1 MTEMRLSQFSL
12 FLLLLLFPP
21 IIESLSSATAYSFF
35 SEKKNTDIPE
45 SGTPL
50 VADIVIES
58 RLARLNEFT
67 PVSLEYNSYVKD
79 YILLFTTERRK
90 NMEKMLGFS
99 DYYFP
104 MIESQLDLYQLPF
117 ELKYLAVLESGLDPF
132 AVSTSGAVGLWQF
145 LLHSA
150 RMFNL
155 EVNSFID
162 ERRDPVKSTKA
173 ACQYL
178 IYLHDM
184 FNDWH
189 LALAAYNA
197 GPGAVRTAIERA
209 GGNNNYWEIRE
220 FLPEQTKNYVPAFIA
235 ITYLMNHYK
244 EHGFVPQIIQGN
256 YDKTDT
262 IWAKQPLS
270 FHGISHVLKI
280 SPELLSFLNPS
291 YKTGYIPNVGNK
303 IPVVLP
309 FEYISSF
316 YDKESSIYL
325 SSSEEHI
332 NQYRKNP
339 FGNEL
344 RKVIHRV
351 EKGEFLH
358 MIAVKYR
365 SNPGQ
370 IKKWNN
376 LELDVIH
383 EGQELVIWV
392 SEDIYEN
399 LNAVKQEFHQE
410 GKGMFLQ

>member
-1 MTEMRLSQFSL
+1 MLKMRLFKGSLL
-12 FLLLLLFPP
+12 FLLVLSFP
-21 IIESLSSATAYSFF
+21 IDQSLRADSLSCQSFEEKCTCIPV
-35 SEKKNTDIPE
+35 SENPGI
-45 SGTPL
+45 
-50 VADIVIES
+50 ADIVVES
-58 RLARLNEFT
+58 RIARLNEFT
-67 PVSLEYNSYVKD
+67 PVSLEYNRYVKD
-79 YILLFTTERRK
+79 YILLFTTDRRK
-90 NMEKMLGFS
+90 DMEKMLGFS

-162 ERRDPVKSTKA
+162 ERRDPLKSTVA

-178 IYLHDM
+178 VYLHDM

-189 LALAAYNA
+189 LALAAYNG
-197 GPGAVRTAIERA
+197 GPGVVRTAIERA
-209 GGNNNYWEIRE
+209 GGKSNFWEIRE
-220 FLPEQTKNYVPAFIA
+220 FLPEQTRNYIPAFIA

-244 EHGFVPQIIQGN
+244 EHGFVPQIIDGK

-270 FHGISHVLKI
+270 FHGISQVLNI

-291 YKTGYIPNVGNK
+291 YKTGYIPNAGDK
-303 IPVVLP
+303 IPLVLP
-309 FEYISSF
+309 IEYISSF
-316 YDKESSIYL
+316 YEKESSIYS
-325 SSSEEHI
+325 SSSEGNV
-332 NQYRKNP
+332 NQYRNNP

-351 EKGEFLH
+351 ERGEFLH

-365 SNPGQ
+365 SNPDQ
-370 IKKWNN
+370 IRAWND
-376 LELDVIH
+376 LKVDVIY
-383 EGQELVIWV
+383 EGQELIIWI
-392 SEDIYEN
+392 SAELYEI
-399 LNAVKQEFHQE
+399 LTVKKQEQIQQ
-410 GKGMFLQ
+410 GKSMFLH